1 MYLDE
6 FHFFIMY
13 FLGLRSNPFGIL
25 FNKLMTQAYMEQ
37 LKAKFMVQ
45 PVYTLLASLYQVYA
59 VWVFNALNLTSW
71 SISKEEL

>member
-1 MYLDE
+1 MYLDK
-6 FHFFIMY
+6 FHFSIMY
-13 FLGLRSNPFGIL
+13 FFGLNPFGIL